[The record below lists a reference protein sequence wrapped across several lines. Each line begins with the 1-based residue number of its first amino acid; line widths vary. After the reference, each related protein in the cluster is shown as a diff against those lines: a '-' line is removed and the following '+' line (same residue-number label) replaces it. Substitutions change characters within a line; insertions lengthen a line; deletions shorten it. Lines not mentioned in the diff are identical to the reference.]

1 MLTRRSSSA
10 CARPDQPRP
19 RDRHRRQRARRDA
32 EGRARGRAAPGRRTS
47 RCCATSP
54 CEPAAPAGLL
64 LLAVRG
70 RARDVPGDLHPLQA
84 DDRRRPLPHRRV
96 GQPHQSQHG
105 GRQRAARHVG
115 ARGRGRRAPR
125 RDPARAGEPARRA
138 RRALSEDAAGL
149 QPIEGLVARL
159 DDIASRD
166 GARLQRHGEPTPAQQ
181 TALQLIDPD
190 DLPFDPETTAA
201 EDAAGT
207 RDPSDEHSGRR
218 RVPLLAA
225 VVGSVGAAVLAG
237 LLARYIGRARR

>member
-1 MLTRRSSSA
+1 MSLL
-10 CARPDQPRP
+10 
-19 RDRHRRQRARRDA
+19 A
-32 EGRARGRAAPGRRTS
+32 EH
-47 RCCATSP
+47 
-54 CEPAAPAGLL
+54 AGL
-64 LLAVRG
+64 
-70 RARDVPGDLHPLQA
+70 
-84 DDRRRPLPHRRV
+84 
-96 GQPHQSQHG
+96 ST
-105 GRQRAARHVG
+105 
-115 ARGRGRRAPR
+115 
-125 RDPARAGEPARRA
+125 
-138 RRALSEDAAGL
+138 EDAAGL

-166 GARLQRHGEPTPAQQ
+166 GARLQRHGEPTPVQQ